1 MKLYTI
7 IRQELYYSE
16 ADIESYIPSVYEGQ
30 EKIIVDKHVEEM
42 SRPRIVF
49 QSYSIDEI
57 RAMLLD
63 LQKGVKNEIYKYT
76 SPDDVYYYIEKIEIG
91 E

>member
-49 QSYSIDEI
+49 QSYSLGEA
-57 RAMLLD
+57 RAQLAVLR
-63 LQKGVKNEIYKYT
+63 LGVKNEIYKYT

>member
-1 MKLYTI
+1 MKLYII

-30 EKIIVDKHVEEM
+30 EKIIINKHVEEL

-49 QSYSIDEI
+49 QSYSIDEA
-57 RAMLLD
+57 RARLVD
-63 LQKGVKNEIYKYT
+63 FQNGIKSEIYKYT
-76 SPDDVYYYIEKIEIG
+76 SPDDVHYYLDKIEIG
-91 E
+91 G